1 MVMIARVH
9 RWVGALGVAVFLGT
23 GLYLRTH
30 FPQLHGGDDAIRYQF
45 RANHV
50 YILLTALANALV
62 GLHLVAQEAIR
73 SWRAQVQ
80 RFGSLLLV
88 LSPPL
93 AVIAFAVEPPHASP
107 ERPLTL
113 AAIVAL
119 LLGTG
124 LHALGRLRRGR

>member
-1 MVMIARVH
+1 MIARFH

-30 FPQLHGGDDAIRYQF
+30 FPQLHEGNDAIRYQF

-50 YILLTALANALV
+50 YILLASLANALV
-62 GLHLVAQEAIR
+62 GLHLVAPEAIR

-80 RFGSLLLV
+80 RLGSLFVLLA
-88 LSPPL
+88 PPL
-93 AVIAFAVEPPHASP
+93 AGIAFAMEPPRASP

-124 LHALGRLRRGR
+124 LHALARLRRGSG